1 MLLNVNTVKK
11 GKCRVSEMSKDVQ
24 QVFNIEI
31 GKPKMLRSC
40 EVHGLRMINVLSK
53 SSEHAVK
60 IFEVPEVR
68 LVLRYNF

>member
-1 MLLNVNTVKK
+1 
-11 GKCRVSEMSKDVQ
+11 MSKDVQ

-31 GKPKMLRSC
+31 DKPKMLRSC

-53 SSEHAVK
+53 SSEHAME

-68 LVLRYNF
+68 LVLRCNF